1 MSTEAVQRAFEQDR
15 HTGTRAQVLTYICW
29 RADKDGV
36 AWPKRTTIAE
46 AVNVSEKQVTRHVK
60 ALVESGDLWYRPGR
74 GRGNASTYVPT
85 VGLPVPE
92 IRMRLGV
99 ADVEKGDA
107 ARQAQAQL
115 QRRAASRVDGKP
127 DTYGGKGDTQPRKGD
142 ADGGLSEKGTSEK
155 RGHSGEEKATPAGG
169 FSDPPNDNISN
180 PPESKTMDR
189 QTAATS
195 GAGARGGDPF
205 EVEIESVDAITEA
218 AFGDPIRGLAT
229 KDEIRSYCE
238 RAGPEGWD
246 ALRAVC
252 ETISRKGW
260 NPTAALVKTKLRQQI
275 EMLDESDDSGSD
287 DFASQAQ
294 RLFEAAGRG
303 AGAH

>member
-1 MSTEAVQRAFEQDR
+1 M
-15 HTGTRAQVLTYICW
+15 
-29 RADKDGV
+29 DK
-36 AWPKRTTIAE
+36 
-46 AVNVSEKQVTRHVK
+46 
-60 ALVESGDLWYRPGR
+60 
-74 GRGNASTYVPT
+74 
-85 VGLPVPE
+85 
-92 IRMRLGV
+92 
-99 ADVEKGDA
+99 
-107 ARQAQAQL
+107 
-115 QRRAASRVDGKP
+115 
-127 DTYGGKGDTQPRKGD
+127 
-142 ADGGLSEKGTSEK
+142 
-155 RGHSGEEKATPAGG
+155 
-169 FSDPPNDNISN
+169 
-180 PPESKTMDR
+180 

-195 GAGARGGDPF
+195 GAGARSSDPF

-229 KDEIRSYCE
+229 KDEIRTYCE

-252 ETISRKGW
+252 ETITRKGW